1 MLDPDR
7 LSKDVSI
14 LAHWQ
19 ATRLPEPQFPL
30 LENGSSSELN
40 TSCPSGVWHTAQDAP
55 TFLPP
60 PPPNVLLLLLE
71 ELPSILWEEALR
83 SREADF
89 QVISPPVSGCR
100 MDFDQEQGDIWQKLL
115 MRD

>member
-55 TFLPP
+55 TFLPYSP
-60 PPPNVLLLLLE
+60 PPMYFFLSWRSFRASCGKK
-71 ELPSILWEEALR
+71 PSGAEKPISKSLVPQCRAAGWILIK
-83 SREADF
+83 SRVTF
-89 QVISPPVSGCR
+89 GKSC
-100 MDFDQEQGDIWQKLL
+100 
-115 MRD
+115 